1 MCVVRVLSYFYV
13 ERERDKRERE
23 RERDVRTFS
32 KKKSAKK
39 EEQEDKAIIVIYMYS
54 ELSFCCL
61 KVVCARIYFLPFKA
75 ALVLRGYS
83 HTLNHR

>member
-13 ERERDKRERE
+13 ERERERDERE

-39 EEQEDKAIIVIYMYS
+39 EEQEDKAIIKMCVREGDIDKERETQY
-54 ELSFCCL
+54 
-61 KVVCARIYFLPFKA
+61 
-75 ALVLRGYS
+75 
-83 HTLNHR
+83 NHGNQR